1 MYLNV
6 THDLKKWIWNT
17 ALISKFKKNDRRSSR
32 TPENAKFSN
41 FTMLFAED
49 NKKCAENYNASTQPL
64 LCSLNPLFSDAP
76 VAMPSSVAFAN
87 SLNYAACARAP

>member
-41 FTMLFAED
+41 FTMLFAD
-49 NKKCAENYNASTQPL
+49 WTTKNAPRIITQVHSH
-64 LCSLNPLFSDAP
+64 CSAH
-76 VAMPSSVAFAN
+76 
-87 SLNYAACARAP
+87 